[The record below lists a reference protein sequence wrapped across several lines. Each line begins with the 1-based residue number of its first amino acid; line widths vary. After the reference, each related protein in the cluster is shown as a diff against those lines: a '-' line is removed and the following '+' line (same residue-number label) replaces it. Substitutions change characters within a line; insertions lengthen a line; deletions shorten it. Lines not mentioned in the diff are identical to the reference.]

1 MEQPGTPADESH
13 DVLSIGESSTPRW
26 VRPVAVLVVLL
37 LGIGAYRVL
46 SAPPNPAAPAPAA
59 AKEQPA
65 AVFPVGGRS
74 GHGTD
79 GAARDTTV
87 QLGGK
92 LVALHGPGVQV
103 P

>member
-46 SAPPNPAAPAPAA
+46 SAAPNPPAPRAPPNPPAPAPAA
-59 AKEQPA
+59 AQEQAA

-74 GHGTD
+74 PHGPD
-79 GAARDTTV
+79 GAARDPTV
-87 QLGGK
+87 RLGGK
-92 LVALHGPGVQV
+92 L
-103 P
+103 